1 MITNNEFSQNLSVV
15 TEAIEHAC
23 QKCGRSPN
31 EVTLLPVTKNWP
43 SDGVRMCKDA
53 GINRVGEN
61 RVQEAMQKM
70 DEVED
75 IDFDLI
81 GHLQTNKAKLVVGR
95 FSCLQ
100 SVDSVKLLEKLG
112 RLAEEKCL
120 VQKILLQINAGNDPS
135 KFGISIKDSSLVVEK
150 ALGIPSL
157 DTIGFMTIAPFDP
170 ENRGTAKQAF
180 KNLRELRDRMA
191 ITFGKTFPELSM
203 GMSGD
208 LNEAIAEGSTMIRV
222 GSALFGERKV
232 SK

>member
-15 TEAIEHAC
+15 TEVIEHAC

-61 RVQEAMQKM
+61 RVQEAIQKM

-75 IDFDLI
+75 VDFDLI

-100 SVDSVKLLEKLG
+100 SVDSVKLLDKLG

-120 VQKILLQINAGNDPS
+120 VQKIFVLALMGGDRDYMKFDNIVHFSIWPNIFLGCYNLL
-135 KFGISIKDSSLVVEK
+135 
-150 ALGIPSL
+150 
-157 DTIGFMTIAPFDP
+157 
-170 ENRGTAKQAF
+170 R
-180 KNLRELRDRMA
+180 
-191 ITFGKTFPELSM
+191 
-203 GMSGD
+203 
-208 LNEAIAEGSTMIRV
+208 
-222 GSALFGERKV
+222 
-232 SK
+232 